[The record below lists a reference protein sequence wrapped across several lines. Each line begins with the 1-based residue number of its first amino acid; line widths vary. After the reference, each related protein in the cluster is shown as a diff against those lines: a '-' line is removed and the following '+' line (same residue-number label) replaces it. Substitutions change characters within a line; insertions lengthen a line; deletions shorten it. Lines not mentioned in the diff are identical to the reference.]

1 VNIYRFEKMLADLSA
16 RFVNIPADQV
26 DSEIEAALKQLLEFF
41 QVDRCGLLGISPDRK
56 HVHVTHAAYADGIE
70 RVSGD
75 IDLAAL
81 FPWCYEKLIIQGNP
95 VCLARIEELPEKA
108 VQDRANHIAMGVRS
122 LLDIPLF
129 FEGSVSSIIV
139 INALRRHHAWP
150 EIYIPRLR
158 LLGEIFINALERRRA
173 EQALRENEERLTLAV
188 DSAEAGLWSMEVGT
202 GLVSVT
208 ARTRDLF
215 CFTPDEELTYESFL
229 RVIHPEDREKV
240 RRCVEQAVQAKDEVK
255 VEYRIVLPD
264 GSSRWISSRG
274 RLHCASSG
282 EAERLMGL
290 SVDVSGRKQADSAL
304 LESMERYRAVVDAYD
319 GLIYICSQDY
329 RIEYMNGRMIER
341 TGRNAIGEPCYRA
354 LHDRDSICPWCVN
367 DQVFLGET
375 VRWEV
380 QSPKDH
386 RWYYVVNTPIRHAD
400 GTLSKQSMMMD
411 ITERKQAE
419 DILKESEAALKHSQ
433 KDLWKLAGR
442 LISAQEEEL
451 RRLSRELHD
460 DLTQRLAV
468 LAIEA
473 GKLELNLND
482 ARQALPGPV
491 QKISQIKE
499 QLIKIS
505 EDVHRISRQL
515 HPTILDDLGLVR
527 AIESECAALMR
538 RENIEIILRNEDVPV
553 SISND
558 IALCL
563 YRVVQEGLRNVL
575 THSRAKNCEILLKGE
590 ESTLCLAVSDNG
602 VGFDPL
608 EVRNKPGLGLS
619 SMRERA
625 HLVRGD
631 FSIDTRPGKGTAIRV
646 CVPLKGDGA

>member
-1 VNIYRFEKMLADLSA
+1 
-16 RFVNIPADQV
+16 
-26 DSEIEAALKQLLEFF
+26 
-41 QVDRCGLLGISPDRK
+41 
-56 HVHVTHAAYADGIE
+56 
-70 RVSGD
+70 VSGD

-81 FPWCYEKLIIQGNP
+81 FPWCYEKLIMQGKP

-108 VQDRANHIAMGVRS
+108 VQDRTNHIAMGVRS

-139 INALRRHHAWP
+139 INALRRHRSWP
-150 EIYIPRLR
+150 DIYIPRLR

-173 EQALRENEERLTLAV
+173 DRALRESEEQLTLAV

-215 CFTPDEELTYESFL
+215 CFTPDEELTYDSFL

-240 RRCVEQAVQAKDEVK
+240 RRCVEQAVQAKDEMK

-264 GSSRWISSRG
+264 GSIRWISSRG

-304 LESMERYRAVVDAYD
+304 LESMERYRAVVEAYD

-367 DQVFLGET
+367 EQVFLGET

-386 RWYYVVNTPIRHAD
+386 RWHYVVNTPIRHAD
-400 GTLSKQSMMMD
+400 GTFSKQSMMMD

-419 DILKESEAALKHSQ
+419 DILKESEAALKNSQ
-433 KDLWKLAGR
+433 KDLRRLAGR

-473 GKLELNLND
+473 GKLELQLNG

-499 QLIKIS
+499 QLIRIS

-538 RENIEIILRNEDVPV
+538 RENIEIIFTKDAVPDM
-553 SISND
+553 IPKD

-563 YRVVQEGLRNVL
+563 YRVVQEGLRNIIA
-575 THSRAKNCEILLKGE
+575 HSRAKNCEIPQGKI
-590 ESTLCLAVSDNG
+590 A
-602 VGFDPL
+602 
-608 EVRNKPGLGLS
+608 LS
-619 SMRERA
+619 VLQS
-625 HLVRGD
+625 
-631 FSIDTRPGKGTAIRV
+631 
-646 CVPLKGDGA
+646 